1 MTMGFLTTPK
11 LTKLA
16 NIHYYLKWEEG
27 VEIKC
32 KFIHEGRNR
41 HIEAD
46 VTITDKA
53 EPDGEQVYGPHRVYI
68 TKSWRAVLSEL
79 EDKSSRDDWAQRL
92 QYVSAM
98 VPEEHRSGKPTRALD
113 FAEINTSPRQIIQD
127 VLWEGTSALIFGK
140 GGIGKSL
147 FCLNLIQGLHKG
159 YEVAGLDVI
168 QQNTLW
174 LDWETTEGLA
184 HWRNK
189 EILKARGIEVG
200 SWDDPAHPNSGR
212 GHMVFHREMVGP
224 LENNIES
231 LIMDIDRMG
240 IGTLL
245 VDSAIPACGG
255 EAESP
260 KPSQNFFDALSALRP
275 DNRPLSSIIV
285 AHVTKE
291 RANTKNASPATPF
304 GSTVWTD
311 RARDTYE
318 LRASQ
323 KRNARF
329 TNFALHHRKTN
340 MGPLRDSLCFRL
352 TWAEGCTIESINIRE
367 DRGLVAGLNLND
379 QAYYFIEEGGAMS
392 LDQLSRRIE
401 ATDADILMALEFDH
415 RLEEREGEWHTSQ
428 TDY

>member
-1 MTMGFLTTPK
+1 MMGYLTTPK

-16 NIHYYLKWEEG
+16 NIHYYLTWEEG
-27 VEIKC
+27 VKIKC
-32 KFIHEGRNR
+32 EFIHEGRNR

-46 VTITDKA
+46 ITIEDT
-53 EPDGEQVYGPHRVYI
+53 GEINGEKLYGPHRGFI
-68 TKSWRAVLSEL
+68 TKSWRSVLSEL
-79 EDKSSRDDWAQRL
+79 EEKSSRDDWSQRL
-92 QYVSAM
+92 QYVSDM
-98 VPEEHRSGKPTRALD
+98 VPREHRTGKPTRALD
-113 FAEINTSPRQIIQD
+113 FAEINTNPRQIIQNI
-127 VLWEGTSALIFGK
+127 LWEGTSAIIFGK

-147 FCLNLIQGLHKG
+147 FCLNLIQGLHSG
-159 YEVAGLDVI
+159 YEVAGLDVVR
-168 QQNTLW
+168 QNTLW

-189 EILKARGIEVG
+189 EILEARGMTFG
-200 SWDDPAHPNSGR
+200 SWDDPAHPDSGR
-212 GHMVFHREMVGP
+212 GNMVFHREMVGP
-224 LENNIES
+224 LENSIEP

-245 VDSAIPACGG
+245 IDSAIPACGG

-260 KPSQNFFDALSALRP
+260 KPSQNFFDSLSALRP

-285 AHVTKE
+285 AHVTKD
-291 RANTKNASPATPF
+291 RANSRSVSPAMPF

-323 KRNARF
+323 ERNARF

-340 MGPLRDSLCFRL
+340 MGPLRDSQCFRL
-352 TWAEGCTIESINIRE
+352 TWEEGCTIESINIRE

-379 QAYYFIEEGGAMS
+379 QCYYFIGEHGDMS
-392 LDQLSRRIE
+392 LDQLSRKID
-401 ATDADILMALEFDH
+401 ATDNDILMALEFDH
-415 RLEEREGEWHTSQ
+415 RLEESDGVWSTSQ
-428 TDY
+428 SDY